1 MAIDPSSFHRIN
13 VADTCS
19 VWNVLSSIRL
29 YAAAREANCEF
40 CITAFVHY
48 ECLVKPR
55 TNPSSADLELRER
68 LKHEQQRGRF
78 QSHSCTINDLQ
89 AIADLENRK
98 RLGKG
103 ELSSI
108 AFAMS
113 IRQAFITDDKKA
125 RKLSVAVGNTLTQT
139 TPHLHSW
146 LIFKNLL
153 TDSDHSTVTSQHQ
166 SMGGTLGP
174 HFNTAYDLA
183 LQYRYNM
190 NRVVTAACTTSSA
203 PLQSSPGQPETQ
215 SSPDA

>member
-1 MAIDPSSFHRIN
+1 M
-13 VADTCS
+13 
-19 VWNVLSSIRL
+19 
-29 YAAAREANCEF
+29 
-40 CITAFVHY
+40 
-48 ECLVKPR
+48 
-55 TNPSSADLELRER
+55 
-68 LKHEQQRGRF
+68 
-78 QSHSCTINDLQ
+78 
-89 AIADLENRK
+89 ENRK

-125 RKLSVAVGNTLTQT
+125 RKLSVDVGNTLTQT

-153 TDSDHSTVTSQHQ
+153 TDTDHGTVTSQHQ

-190 NRVVTAACTTSSA
+190 NRGVSLASTGS
-203 PLQSSPGQPETQ
+203 SSPPVSPTGLPPAQ
-215 SSPDA
+215 SNLDA